1 MSRLTG
7 GYFGVNEALFSSAL
21 AALVFSI
28 FAAQPLTLVGI
39 TGLISL
45 FNYTI
50 YDIMKEH
57 NLAIYPQVIA
67 WTSIWAA
74 IAHWVVSFGNLCDYM
89 RFVTDYSSNAF
100 GMYVGIIYVEKGVQE
115 LVSIF
120 VDGTLAQGYLSVV
133 IAICFML
140 TVYGLEFVGST
151 TLFKP
156 WMRSILADY
165 AYPIGTLFWTGFSHI
180 PGRIKRT
187 ELPRLPVTRAF
198 YPTVDRS
205 WLVDFWTLEVK
216 WVFVSLPMGILL
228 MLLFY
233 YDHNVSSIT
242 AQAKQYPL
250 KKPAGFHWDF
260 FLLGCTS
267 FIGGIV
273 GIPLPNGLVPQV
285 RETFPPTNIRP
296 ANMTARRPFTPT
308 QLQTTKTPSSSCTPT
323 TPTAPKSTAKSPRPS
338 ASWSNACPTSS
349 WRSCSSAQ

>member
-1 MSRLTG
+1 MSRQTG

-21 AALVFSI
+21 AALVFSL

-50 YDIMKEH
+50 YDIMGEH
-57 NLAIYPQVIA
+57 NIALYPQVIA

-89 RFVTDYSSNAF
+89 RYVTDYSSNAF

-115 LVSIF
+115 LVAVFSE
-120 VDGTLAQGYLSVV
+120 GNPTQGYLSIV

-140 TVYGLEFVGST
+140 TVYVLEFVGT
-151 TLFKP
+151 TILFKP

-165 AYPIGTLFWTGFSHI
+165 AYPIGTVFWTGFSHI
-180 PGRIKRT
+180 PGRIKNAD
-187 ELPRLPVTRAF
+187 LPRLPVTRAF
-198 YPTVDRS
+198 YPTIDRS
-205 WLVDFWTLEVK
+205 WLVDFWNLEAK

-267 FIGGIV
+267 FIGGII

-285 RETFPPTNIRP
+285 RHASSITVQGDF
-296 ANMTARRPFTPT
+296 ANLDSRHQYIPMHA
-308 QLQTTKTPSSSCTPT
+308 QITKTS
-323 TPTAPKSTAKSPRPS
+323 
-338 ASWSNACPTSS
+338 
-349 WRSCSSAQ
+349 